1 MTGQRPAGF
10 DAKPYIVIW
19 ETTRS
24 CALKCL
30 HCRAEAIDR
39 RDPDELTTTE
49 AFALMDQIAR
59 LEAPLTVLTG
69 GDPMRR
75 PDILEIVRYG
85 TERGLR
91 LALTPSGTPEMT
103 RARVGSLKEAGLA
116 RLAVSLDGSTAE
128 IHDSFRRVPG
138 SYGWTLD
145 IIRWASEAG
154 LPAQINTTITRY
166 NLDDFDRMAEL
177 MLTLPIVLWSVF
189 FLVPVGRGSQ
199 EDQITAAEYEAVF
212 HKMADLAEHAPF
224 DIKSTEAPHYR
235 RVLLQRG
242 ASGNRRP
249 ERAAFGVNDGKG
261 FVFVSHKG
269 EVWPSGFLPL
279 SAGNVKRD
287 DLGELYRDS
296 PLFRDIRDYSR
307 LGGKCGLCEY
317 KNICGGSRARAY
329 ALTGDIH
336 AADPFCGYQP
346 ARARAAAGHEAG
358 VCTPGADMAES
369 NMAAAPD
376 PIQLFEG
383 LTDAEREA
391 VSRQLTEKRFKP
403 GETIFSPGDAC
414 LKVFFVRS
422 GRVRIKRASACGREQ
437 TFDTLKAGDSCA
449 CHPDGENMKCASF
462 AEAMTDCTVWFM
474 ARDKFTE
481 WVRKAPA
488 VSQSLN
494 RHLAA
499 KLRNLSELVEDLSL
513 SDARSRLVRRMLQTA
528 VPDGSRQG
536 APTVCV
542 SQEDLA
548 RDIGVTRETVARQLT
563 ALRRSKLIAT
573 RPRRIV
579 LLDRESLKKLV

>member
-1 MTGQRPAGF
+1 MKGPRSVDF
-10 DAKPYIVIW
+10 NLKPYIVIW

-39 RDPDELTTTE
+39 RDPNELSTTE
-49 AFALMDQIAR
+49 AFALMDQIAKI
-59 LEAPLTVLTG
+59 EAPLTVLTG

-85 TERGLR
+85 TARGLR

-103 RARVGSLKEAGLA
+103 RARVDSLKAAGLA

-166 NLDDFDRMAEL
+166 NLDDFDRMADL

-199 EDQITAAEYEAVF
+199 DDQITADEYERVF
-212 HKMADLAEHAPF
+212 QKMADLAERAPF

-242 ASGNRRP
+242 AAGNRRP

-261 FVFVSHKG
+261 FVFVSHTG

-296 PLFRDIRDYSR
+296 PLFREIRDYSR
-307 LGGKCGLCEY
+307 LDGKCGLCEY

-336 AADPFCGYQP
+336 GADPFCSYQP
-346 ARARAAAGHEAG
+346 RRAGGRRGG
-358 VCTPGADMAES
+358 VCAVDDDVAES
-369 NMAAAPD
+369 NMAVAPNS
-376 PIQLFEG
+376 IHLFEG
-383 LTDAEREA
+383 LTDAERE
-391 VSRQLTEKRFKP
+391 VLGRQLTEKRFKS

-449 CHPDGENMKCASF
+449 CHPDSEGMKCASY
-462 AEAMTDCTVWFM
+462 AEAVTDCAVWFM
-474 ARDKFTE
+474 ARDKFAE
-481 WVRKAPA
+481 WAQKSPA
-488 VSQSLN
+488 VSRSLN
-494 RHLAA
+494 RHLAG
-499 KLRNLSELVEDLSL
+499 KLRSLSALVEDLSL
-513 SDARSRLVRRMLQTA
+513 NDARSRLVRRMLQTA
-528 VPDGSRQG
+528 VPDSSHQG
-536 APTVCV
+536 APTVCS

-579 LLDRESLKKLV
+579 LLDKESLKKLV